1 MATFADLEYHVIMKK
16 TKTRPF
22 TEIARERC
30 RQEVQRMGIP
40 LSQFRIERRGKQMN
54 IAAYLGPGNA
64 VDFMCDD
71 ERAKTELIAYL
82 IEQGVV
88 VEEAP
93 E

>member
-1 MATFADLEYHVIMKK
+1 MAAFAKWEYPVIMKK

-30 RQEVQRMGIP
+30 RQEVEQLGIP
-40 LSQFRIERRGKQMN
+40 LSQFRIERRGKRMT
-54 IAAYLGPGNA
+54 IAAYLAPGNA
-64 VDFMCDD
+64 VDFSCDD
-71 ERAKTELIAYL
+71 ELEEAELIAYL

-88 VEEAP
+88 VYEAP